1 MSKYSNIKLDP
12 YGAVFDTDPHDVPD
26 DIWTYSLNMRFN
38 DNAAEKI
45 GGEIEGTTTTAQA
58 THLLFN
64 GNHTEPLWLYFGD
77 AIARVTNFTDDKDI
91 EGTALSSGIK
101 WDTALFNG
109 FPICNN
115 IVDTPRYWA
124 GDFTAPDTLAD
135 LPAFEANTLCQA
147 LRPFRSFLVALNTTT
162 SGVQAPNRVLWSTA
176 SDSGALPASWD
187 ITDPSTLAGDAY
199 LTDDKGEIL
208 DGAQLRDM
216 FVIYKTHS
224 TYLMRLIG
232 GQSVMRIDKVQVNS
246 GLLAKNCIVEFKGRH
261 FVVSDGDI
269 VLFDGQNI
277 ESIADKRVKDTIFN
291 DIDSDNFDKT
301 YVARDDK
308 HFEIWV
314 CYPSTGQSY
323 SDKAAIWN
331 WKDNNWTFRELTNT
345 RHIAPGV
352 SNFAA
357 SVTWDSLA
365 PDPFTLSATV
375 ISNGGA
381 GYTVSDVLTLETGGT
396 ATTKAEL
403 TVTTVSGGVI
413 TGVGISEVGDY
424 RVVGSIIDVPVT
436 GGTGTG
442 ALFDLTFTGGASDA
456 DEIWDGRNTTWK
468 SFSSNP
474 TVDTL
479 SSAVTLAINIIGDTF
494 DIDGAA
500 MTSKLEKVT
509 MDLGEPD
516 FIKVVKS
523 VTPRITATSGT
534 KVYIRIG
541 TQMKPDDNI
550 TWGTE
555 QLYTVGTDRESY
567 FTQKGR
573 FISIRMRTQDI
584 GANWTCHGFYIKAA
598 MSGKY

>member
-1 MSKYSNIKLDP
+1 MSKYQNIKLDP
-12 YGAVFDTDPHDVPD
+12 YGAVLDTDPHDVPVD
-26 DIWTYSLNMRFN
+26 VWTDSLNMRFS

-45 GGEIEGTTTTAQA
+45 GGEVEGAVTTAQA

-64 GNHTEPLWLYFGD
+64 GNHTDPYWLYFGD
-77 AIARVTNFTDDKDI
+77 AIARVTNFTTDKDI
-91 EGTALSSGIK
+91 EGAALSSGIN
-101 WDTALFNG
+101 WDSSLFNT

-115 IVDTPRYWA
+115 TLDVPQYWDNDFATP
-124 GDFTAPDTLAD
+124 GTLAD
-135 LPAFEANTLCQA
+135 LPAWTANHLCQSI
-147 LRPFRSFLVALNTTT
+147 RPFRSFLVAMNITVTGT
-162 SGVQAPNRVLWSTA
+162 GTEPNRVLWSTS
-176 SDSGALPASWD
+176 SDAGALPASWD

-199 LTDDKGEIL
+199 LTDDKGEII

-246 GLLAKNCIVEFKGRH
+246 GLLAKNCIVEFKGKH

-291 DIDSDNFDKT
+291 DIDSDNFDNT
-301 YVARDDK
+301 YVVRDDK

-314 CYPSTGQSY
+314 CYPSTGQTY

-352 SNFAA
+352 TNFA
-357 SVTWDSLA
+357 SSPTWDSL
-365 PDPFTLSATV
+365 
-375 ISNGGA
+375 
-381 GYTVSDVLTLETGGT
+381 
-396 ATTKAEL
+396 TT
-403 TVTTVSGGVI
+403 
-413 TGVGISEVGDY
+413 
-424 RVVGSIIDVPVT
+424 
-436 GGTGTG
+436 
-442 ALFDLTFTGGASDA
+442 
-456 DEIWDGRNTTWK
+456 TTWDAYVGTWK
-468 SFSSNP
+468 AFSSNP

-479 SSAVTLAINIIGDTF
+479 SSAVTLAINVIGDTY

-509 MDLGEPD
+509 MDLGD
-516 FIKVVKS
+516 TDLIKIVKS
-523 VTPRITATSGT
+523 VTPRITANAGA

-541 TQMKPDDNI
+541 TQMNPDDNI
-550 TWGTE
+550 SWGTE
-555 QLYTVGTDRESY
+555 QLYTVGTDREAY

-584 GANWTCHGFYIKAA
+584 GANWQCHGFYIKAA
-598 MSGKY
+598 SSGKH